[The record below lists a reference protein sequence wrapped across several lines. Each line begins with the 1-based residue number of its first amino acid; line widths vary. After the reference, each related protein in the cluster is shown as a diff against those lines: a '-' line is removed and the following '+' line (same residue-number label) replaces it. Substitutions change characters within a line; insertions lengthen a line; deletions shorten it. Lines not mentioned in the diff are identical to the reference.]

1 MGNEYPS
8 DYSGWHQAEP
18 SGIPM
23 NDLDPFEIEMLRAA
37 AQRQHQQKGSERI
50 DLNAV
55 MNSEYS
61 QEWVP
66 DLIAELKRCYE
77 QENELLRLQGW
88 LDAYVYYD
96 EETGAQ
102 STMTLDEMWYGMS
115 QGKDQAV
122 IKASE

>member
-55 MNSEYS
+55 MNSEYP

-66 DLIAELKRCYE
+66 DLIAELKRYYGFVDE
-77 QENELLRLQGW
+77 LLTYIHHTQLENESFSDLMSRMGMF
-88 LDAYVYYD
+88 
-96 EETGAQ
+96 EE
-102 STMTLDEMWYGMS
+102 E
-115 QGKDQAV
+115 
-122 IKASE
+122 